1 MSFLFL
7 LRVSP
12 GAIQLRLASD
22 GDDISGFS
30 PQKFKAIAGVR
41 AIAGTPLLLAKFS
54 WRENIRSGCIPRRPC
69 LCDEKEELSQ
79 MIRPIHMIW
88 PRIIAGLPTHG
99 LLFPSLTRSNFN
111 RLLKRHMSAAG
122 FPDADRYS
130 SHCFRRGATQEL
142 QLAGSSDDR
151 IKSAGC
157 WAAMGFRSYIDTQMT
172 DALKITRLI
181 VSSLTNSDSE
191 DDGELPLRTSR
202 MGALRKKLLN
212 FPGRE
217 LHR

>member
-1 MSFLFL
+1 M
-7 LRVSP
+7 SP

-79 MIRPIHMIW
+79 ILCPIHMIW
-88 PRIIAGLPTHG
+88 PRIVAGQPKRG
-99 LLFPSLTRSNFN
+99 LLSPSLTRPNSN
-111 RLLKRHMSAAG
+111 RLLGRNMSPAG
-122 FPDADRYS
+122 FPGAGRYS
-130 SHCFRRGATQEL
+130 SHCFRMGATQEL
-142 QLAGSSDDR
+142 KLDGSSEHR

-172 DALKITRLI
+172 DAIKITRLI
-181 VSSLTNSDSE
+181 VSSITNSDSE

-202 MGALRKKLLN
+202 KETLRGKLLN

-217 LHR
+217 LPR